1 MPLHDRPVLVVED
14 DAELRRYMVAAIERQ
29 GFECVAAA
37 TGEEALELLGGREAQ
52 LAVLEVGSPG
62 MDGFAVAD
70 ELDGVPVIIVTAD
83 PVNAY
88 ARAGELSNEYEVLP
102 KTMMPDVFESAVA
115 RSTERR

>member
-1 MPLHDRPVLVVED
+1 MPQRDRPVLVVED
-14 DAELRRYMVAAIERQ
+14 DAVLRAYMVAVIERQ

-37 TGEEALELLGGREAQ
+37 SGQEALELLGGRDAQ
-52 LAVLEVGSPG
+52 LAVLDVGAPG
-62 MDGFAVAD
+62 TDGFAVAD

-83 PVNAY
+83 PVTAY

-115 RSTERR
+115 RSAERR